1 MSSNQIP
8 FLELG
13 YQNNFLFSQAKSINC
28 QDDCQRYRQRLQC
41 DKPERSREGRNRD
54 EGKSILLKKHLILL
68 SSIMCRLQKMRMQL
82 VWRRRWQCWTVWRWS
97 LGRSSAAGSS
107 SRPVAFSTTLAAST
121 WLSSFGFW
129 LESFP
134 WLEHSATQSL
144 DAWSRTQVL
153 NYLILPNEVVTLLT
167 QARTMP
173 TSWSHSGGSWRSCGC
188 GWSASWWGPRPSPSW
203 LSPSPSTPS
212 SLSSQS
218 VTHQIPLS
226 GFWQPSVL
234 VRLQV
239 LFWWF
244 HNIFHSLVVSFCY
257 LT

>member
-1 MSSNQIP
+1 MCSLTLPSSHNISDLGILVSTFHPFYRHVLRMSSNQIP
-8 FLELG
+8 FLELS

-107 SRPVAFSTTLAAST
+107 CLPVAFSTTPAAST

-129 LESFP
+129 LESSP

-144 DAWSRTQVL
+144 DAWSRTQV
-153 NYLILPNEVVTLLT
+153 
-167 QARTMP
+167 
-173 TSWSHSGGSWRSCGC
+173 
-188 GWSASWWGPRPSPSW
+188 
-203 LSPSPSTPS
+203 
-212 SLSSQS
+212 
-218 VTHQIPLS
+218 
-226 GFWQPSVL
+226 
-234 VRLQV
+234 
-239 LFWWF
+239 
-244 HNIFHSLVVSFCY
+244 
-257 LT
+257 